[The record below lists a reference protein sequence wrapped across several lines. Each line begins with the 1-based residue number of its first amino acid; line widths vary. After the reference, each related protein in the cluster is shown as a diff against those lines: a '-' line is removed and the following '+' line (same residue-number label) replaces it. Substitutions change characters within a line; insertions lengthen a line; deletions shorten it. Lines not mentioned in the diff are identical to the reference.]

1 MRFKKILVP
10 VFGAMLA
17 LGLAACTSEKE
28 TETAGK
34 DPDTKNP
41 GTEEVHESKV
51 VTYTEP
57 GEVVDKIENK
67 ETFAFIIGNA
77 KCSACNFYKENAL
90 TQFVAE
96 HDIKIDFVET
106 YGIDENS
113 ENLEDF
119 NSLIEKHLKGQFEA
133 TPTTYF
139 IVDGKLENVIVG
151 AMPYEDLVKNY
162 EEYVTE
168 LKK

>member
-1 MRFKKILVP
+1 MKFKKLLVP
-10 VFGAMLA
+10 MFGAMLA
-17 LGLAACTSEKE
+17 LILSACTLDEK

-51 VTYTEP
+51 VTYTAP
-57 GEVVDKIENK
+57 GEVIDKIENK

-96 HDIKIDFVET
+96 YDIKIGFVET
-106 YGIDENS
+106 FGIDDNK
-113 ENLEDF
+113 ENLKDF

-139 IVDGKLENVIVG
+139 FVDGKLENVIVG

-162 EEYVTE
+162 EEYVAE